1 MGALFGTPRNFEER
15 LQLAFRGSAKEQKES
30 TKKFRRIRQLRFAV
44 AQGRGPLGRKDLK
57 LLADNPLP
65 AKAKLGGSNVFKRNL
80 GGTTR

>member
-1 MGALFGTPRNFEER
+1 MSAFFPSFEER
-15 LQLAFRGSAKEQKES
+15 LQLAFRGSAKEQKTA
-30 TKKFRRIRQLRFAV
+30 TKKFNRLRRLRATGL
-44 AQGRGPLGRKDLK
+44 GRSNRPLGSKDLK